1 MLILF
6 FVVLTTS
13 KPAAVSAPVTSSRVF
28 SSPDEANISKPRVIV
43 SAASCFVSGSP
54 EGVTSARRFSGSFGS
69 CSPSLPLTTVPRIDA
84 RPVGTIVIR
93 LEAFPRQ

>member
-54 EGVTSARRFSGSFGS
+54 DGVTSARRFSGSFGS
-69 CSPSLPLTTVPRIDA
+69 
-84 RPVGTIVIR
+84 
-93 LEAFPRQ
+93 